1 MVSENGIAICACT
14 FVFNTLRVW
23 AYFNTDISFEV
34 RANHAVLLDEMQIN
48 EANCKVMYFLNC

>member
-1 MVSENGIAICACT
+1 MYVFVQYFACVDIA
-14 FVFNTLRVW
+14 
-23 AYFNTDISFEV
+23 FEV